1 MKQIKNLIRKKVF
14 LYIESNNIEI
24 DKEFREKYFFQDSIM
39 KNSNINSKI
48 KKHKSTKYIE
58 TIIEEEDTN
67 IDKSQNVATDI
78 NKNLSTKAQ
87 TLYNEIGEIVETKI
101 IKGNKSAI
109 SGKKI
114 KRVNFKESDLLSSK
128 KVKLNTDINKNLN
141 KVNDVISILDKEVNK
156 SSKNNHIKTVNINIF
171 TPKVQ
176 IPLNQINIENQNSNI
191 YNIKEKEE
199 ISDSYISEKI
209 NSEFSLNKD
218 FLEDIK
224 DNNILMN
231 NSDENSNIFLANKMI
246 KENKNNKNTNVTDNF
261 NSIIKLL
268 DHKNVDKKQKN
279 EKSEIKTNDITSI
292 KSDSNDK
299 IQIDNKKDDNINIIK
314 INKFS
319 NLNTSQSS
327 SFSIKSTYENI
338 NQISNFKFS
347 KNSELREKT
356 KKFILDQIDSNI
368 NEAIIFT
375 NTAKNNNKF
384 LNIQN
389 NLRLNTKRSL
399 VRKNSETF
407 GKSIISSRNE
417 NKSVNI
423 NHNKRSTLQ
432 FEENNFE
439 FQEFESKS
447 VKKIERNKII
457 EKNINE
463 EKQKMSKRSF
473 SMVNSNKNVNSTIS
487 ITKKRHHSIKKRQV
501 RKHESTKD
509 RDKTF
514 YNKINRMKTIK
525 KRKENIVEEKHEKE
539 QKNTKMNYGKLI
551 SQNIEKNQQNLNNP
565 EEYFEGFFNDIIFNK
580 KKSNKIKPEIKIK
593 KRSTLDK

>member
-1 MKQIKNLIRKKVF
+1 MQKTEATEISNRYSNIWKRIVNRSLHNMKQIKNLIRKKVF

-101 IKGNKSAI
+101 TKGNKSAI

-231 NSDENSNIFLANKMI
+231 NSDENSNIFFANKMI
-246 KENKNNKNTNVTDNF
+246 KENKNTNVTDNF

-268 DHKNVDKKQKN
+268 DHKKVDKKQKN
-279 EKSEIKTNDITSI
+279 EKSEIKTMI
-292 KSDSNDK
+292 
-299 IQIDNKKDDNINIIK
+299 
-314 INKFS
+314 
-319 NLNTSQSS
+319 
-327 SFSIKSTYENI
+327 
-338 NQISNFKFS
+338 
-347 KNSELREKT
+347 
-356 KKFILDQIDSNI
+356 
-368 NEAIIFT
+368 
-375 NTAKNNNKF
+375 
-384 LNIQN
+384 
-389 NLRLNTKRSL
+389 
-399 VRKNSETF
+399 
-407 GKSIISSRNE
+407 
-417 NKSVNI
+417 
-423 NHNKRSTLQ
+423 
-432 FEENNFE
+432 
-439 FQEFESKS
+439 
-447 VKKIERNKII
+447 
-457 EKNINE
+457 
-463 EKQKMSKRSF
+463 
-473 SMVNSNKNVNSTIS
+473 
-487 ITKKRHHSIKKRQV
+487 
-501 RKHESTKD
+501 
-509 RDKTF
+509 
-514 YNKINRMKTIK
+514 
-525 KRKENIVEEKHEKE
+525 
-539 QKNTKMNYGKLI
+539 
-551 SQNIEKNQQNLNNP
+551 
-565 EEYFEGFFNDIIFNK
+565 
-580 KKSNKIKPEIKIK
+580 
-593 KRSTLDK
+593 